1 VSDVELGGVMSRNY
15 SFADRSSDFPDR
27 LADDHDVSTY
37 ARPVP
42 GISWPLLG
50 RDVELAQLATAID
63 DPECGGV
70 VLIGA
75 AGLGKTR
82 LATHALEMAASR
94 GLTTSSVRAT
104 RSGAGIPFA
113 ALASLLPELDLPI
126 DATASLLRAAALA
139 IDERRGDGPFV
150 LMVDDAQDL
159 DDASVALLDHL
170 VSAGSMFVV
179 LTVRSDQSDASS
191 AEIWQHDHIVRIDLA
206 PLADA
211 EVRALAT
218 IAVGGPLEGVTLQS
232 LAATSAGNALF
243 LRELID
249 GGLES
254 GSLANRFGLWRLDGP
269 LVGSSRLQDLIGRRL
284 AGLPAEQLEG
294 LELIALGDPIELSL
308 LISLLPLEVIEKL
321 ESRGIIEA
329 GGVSDGRMTTELEI
343 RLAHPLYGEV
353 VRANLSPLRRT
364 RLCAALADAGD
375 RLGSTR
381 PHDVL
386 RVAVWRLDGGGGGR
400 PENMI
405 LAATAAFRSEAY
417 DLAARLARAGWKA
430 GGGVEASCLLGQSLD
445 KLGRL
450 TEAETVLAA
459 TWTEAST
466 DREWTSLAVTRAAVL
481 FRGLGH
487 PERADEVVAEALTH
501 IHDPACVREL
511 EALRAN
517 NLLFT
522 GAVARTLELTRPL
535 LEQPGDP
542 AFAQASLDTGT
553 ALALAGH
560 TAEAIRH
567 CDAALSARV
576 DLDDEAQLS
585 AVGVY
590 VVARSLALV
599 EAGELEEAAA
609 TAEGGYS
616 HSLERANSDGQAW
629 FASILGRVR
638 LTQGRL
644 ETAAHLFREVSALF
658 GELGH
663 PGQRWGLGGLALAAG
678 QMGDRHAGHA
688 AIAELDSIG
697 PNPVRL
703 MDVDIH
709 RGRAWVAV
717 ADGDLAG
724 AHATL
729 WAAVDLAE
737 GWGQFATGSAALH
750 DLVRLGAGPTAA
762 RRLEQFAE
770 QADGRLVSARVRHAQ
785 AIDTSDAD
793 LASAAA
799 DDFEQLGALLLAAE
813 ATSLERRLAI
823 GQGLRRRA
831 TAAGA
836 RVTDL
841 LDRCEGAHTPALAE
855 PTEADRLS
863 RREREI
869 ALLAA
874 SGSTSREIADHLY
887 LSVRTVDNH
896 LQRAYAKL
904 GVTSR
909 SELATALDR

>member
-1 VSDVELGGVMSRNY
+1 MAGN
-15 SFADRSSDFPDR
+15 
-27 LADDHDVSTY
+27 
-37 ARPVP
+37 
-42 GISWPLLG
+42 SWPLLG
-50 RDVELAQLATAID
+50 RDVELAQLATAMD

-70 VLIGA
+70 LLIGA
-75 AGLGKTR
+75 AGVGKTR
-82 LATHALEMAASR
+82 LASHALEMAASR
-94 GLTTSSVRAT
+94 RLTAASVRAT
-104 RSGAGIPFA
+104 RTSAGIPFA
-113 ALASLLPELDLPI
+113 ALAPLLPELDLPI
-126 DATASLLRAAALA
+126 DATASLLRAAAQA

-159 DDASVALLDHL
+159 DNASVALLDHL
-170 VSAGSMFVV
+170 VAVGSMFVV
-179 LTVRSDQSDASS
+179 LTVRSDQSEAGA

-218 IAVGGPLEGVTLQS
+218 IAVGGPLEGITLQN
-232 LAATSAGNALF
+232 LATTSAGNALF
-243 LRELID
+243 LRELIE

-254 GSLANRFGLWRLDGP
+254 GSLTNQFGLWRLDGP

-284 AGLPAEQLEG
+284 AGMPADQLEG

-308 LISLLPLEVIEKL
+308 LISLLPLEIIERL

-329 GGVSDGRMTTELEI
+329 GGVADGRMTTELEI

-364 RLCAALADAGD
+364 RLCAALADAGE
-375 RLGSTR
+375 RFGSTR

-417 DLAARLARAGWKA
+417 ELAARLARAGWKA
-430 GGGVEASCLLGQSLD
+430 GGGVEASYLLGQSLD

-450 TEAETVLAA
+450 SEAESVLAA
-459 TWTEAST
+459 ASPEAST
-466 DREWTSLAVTRAAVL
+466 DRQWTSLAVARAAVL
-481 FRGLGH
+481 FRGLGQA
-487 PERADEVVAEALTH
+487 ERADEVVAEALTH
-501 IHDPACVREL
+501 ISDPACVREL
-511 EALRAN
+511 EALRGN

-522 GAVARTLELTRPL
+522 GAVARSLELTRPL

-542 AFAQASLDTGT
+542 AFAQASLDAGT

-585 AVGVY
+585 AMGVY

-609 TAEGGYS
+609 TAEAGYAL
-616 HSLERANSDGQAW
+616 SLERANSDGQAW

-638 LTQGRL
+638 MSQGRL
-644 ETAAHLFREVSALF
+644 ATAAYLFREVAALF
-658 GELGH
+658 GGLGH
-663 PGQRWGLGGLALAAG
+663 PGQRWGLGGLALAVG
-678 QMGDRHAGHA
+678 QMNDRQAGRA

-697 PNPVRL
+697 PTLVQL

-717 ADGDLAG
+717 AEGDLAG
-724 AHATL
+724 AHAQL
-729 WAAVDLAE
+729 WSAVDLAE
-737 GWGQFATGSAALH
+737 NWGQFATGSAALH
-750 DLVRLGAGPTAA
+750 DLVRLGAGPAA
-762 RRLEQFAE
+762 VRRLEIFAG
-770 QADGRLVSARVRHAQ
+770 QADGRLVAARLRHAL
-785 AIDTSDAD
+785 AVDTSDAD
-793 LASAAA
+793 LAAAAA
-799 DDFEQLGALLLAAE
+799 DDFEQLGALLFAAE
-813 ATSLERRLAI
+813 AASLERHLTLDD
-823 GQGLRRRA
+823 GLRRRGA
-831 TAAGA
+831 AAGA
-836 RVTDL
+836 RVSAL
-841 LDRCEGAHTPALAE
+841 LDRCEGAATPGLAE

-874 SGSTSREIADHLY
+874 SGSTSREIADRLY

-896 LQRAYAKL
+896 LQRAYTKL
-904 GVTSR
+904 GVTGR
-909 SELATALDR
+909 SELADTLDR